1 MVRFGNSAPRRSDAG
16 KARFIVVY
24 AMLVLCSG
32 AAYAQSDAPA
42 PPVNLRAW
50 NTGDF
55 VQLYWYAP
63 DTSSL
68 RYNVYRAA
76 TGVAPALTAER
87 LARPGFTDMALSP
100 DPVTYTVTSVDESGR
115 ESTPVSVL
123 VEPVAPPAGRAA
135 LSVYSKDDLIDDARL
150 EDDSTMTAA
159 KIQTFLVEHGSVL
172 KDFSTGGRT
181 AAQHIYDACREF
193 RINPYVVLTTLQKEQ
208 GLIKSSGTPDPDHLA
223 MGWATGDQSTY
234 DFANQIYYGTKQFRR
249 YADTLANVNQTH
261 YHDVDGIFWQVG
273 QTHHVY
279 DGHVTPA
286 NRATAGLY
294 IYTPYIG
301 GSTGIGGNYLFW
313 YTWYLSFAF
322 DPGIPPGIPQP
333 MAPGLESDPGP
344 VISSKN
350 PLFEWT
356 RVDGAEA
363 YGLYI
368 RDLAADVLVYTNK
381 TISGSL
387 TSFRIPEG
395 VLEPGTPYRW
405 NMNALKGGA
414 WGTYSSRLYFQVDAF
429 ATDVGQSGARPESAG
444 LGRPSPNPFNAV
456 VTIPFT
462 VESAGPVEL
471 VVHNALGQRVATL
484 LDGSLPAGM
493 NTTTWDATGFA
504 SGTYIIRMTA
514 GGRSWTTRISLV
526 R

>member
-1 MVRFGNSAPRRSDAG
+1 MLIAA
-16 KARFIVVY
+16 ARARAWAAARIAALCV
-24 AMLVLCSG
+24 AVLASG
-32 AAYAQSDAPA
+32 ATVTHADAPQ

-63 DTSSL
+63 DTAPLS
-68 RYNVYRAA
+68 YNVYRVEA
-76 TGVAPALTAER
+76 GAPPVLVGER
-87 LARPGFTDMALSP
+87 LPRPGFTDLTPSP
-100 DPVTYTVTSVDESGR
+100 EPVTYLVTSLDESGV
-115 ESTPVSVL
+115 ESAPVSIL
-123 VEPVAPPAGRAA
+123 VEPVIPPAGRAA

-150 EDDSTMTAA
+150 ENDSTMTAD

-193 RINPYVVLTTLQKEQ
+193 HINPYVVLTTLQKEQ

-223 MGWATGDQSTY
+223 MGWNTTDQSTY
-234 DFANQIYYGTKQFRR
+234 DFANQIHYGTKQFRR
-249 YADTLANVNQTH
+249 YADTLANVNQTR
-261 YHDVDGIFWQVG
+261 YRDVDGIPWQVG

-294 IYTPYIG
+294 IYTPFIG

-322 DPGIPPGIPQP
+322 DPGVPPGIPQP
-333 MAPGLESDPGP
+333 MAPGLENGPGP
-344 VISSKN
+344 IISATN
-350 PLFEWT
+350 PVFEWT

-368 RDLAADVLVYTNK
+368 RNLATDVLVYMNK
-381 TISGSL
+381 SISGSL

-395 VLEPGTPYRW
+395 VLETGTPYRW

-414 WGTYSSRLYFQVDAF
+414 WGSYSERLYFQVDAF
-429 ATDVGQSGARPESAG
+429 ATDVDQGEARPEAAG
-444 LGRPSPNPFNAV
+444 LGQPFPNPFNAV
-456 VTIPFT
+456 VSIPFT
-462 VESAGPVEL
+462 MESAGPVRL
-471 VVHNALGQRVATL
+471 TIYDALGQRVTTLVNGHVSAGRHTAT
-484 LDGSLPAGM
+484 
-493 NTTTWDATGFA
+493 W
-504 SGTYIIRMTA
+504 TA
-514 GGRSWTTRISLV
+514 GGCGVGRVRRPHDGRRRVMDGEAVVGSLTH
-526 R
+526 